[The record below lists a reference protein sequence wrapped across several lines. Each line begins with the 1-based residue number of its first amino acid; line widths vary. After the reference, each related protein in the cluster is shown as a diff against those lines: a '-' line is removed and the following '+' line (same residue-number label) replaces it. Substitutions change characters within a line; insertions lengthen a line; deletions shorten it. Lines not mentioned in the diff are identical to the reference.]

1 MDYYGTDWGSKVVGR
16 PERIR
21 WSRFEISPFCLVMSK
36 LDAKDGW
43 GEDECGLEVG
53 VHLKSVYMRMLRQ
66 DKLFNRF
73 AEWRCS

>member
-1 MDYYGTDWGSKVVGR
+1 M
-16 PERIR
+16 P
-21 WSRFEISPFCLVMSK
+21 K

-43 GEDECGLEVG
+43 SEDECGLEVG
-53 VHLKSVYMRMLRQ
+53 VHLKNIYMRMLRQ